1 MPNNKEKIISKLD
14 MGIMFSITRPSCWI
28 LTCLLN
34 GIGNRLMKSYQSKKS
49 KTIKFMHL
57 CFRSQARINPMLQP
71 ANFKN
76 ISYLMPKM
84 NKLQINYKK
93 LWINWNLL
101 NLTMLMDGKNGK
113 IRQEKFREKYSI
125 NNWKLNYDIFIR

>member
-1 MPNNKEKIISKLD
+1 
-14 MGIMFSITRPSCWI
+14 
-28 LTCLLN
+28 
-34 GIGNRLMKSYQSKKS
+34 
-49 KTIKFMHL
+49 
-57 CFRSQARINPMLQP
+57 
-71 ANFKN
+71 
-76 ISYLMPKM
+76 MPKM